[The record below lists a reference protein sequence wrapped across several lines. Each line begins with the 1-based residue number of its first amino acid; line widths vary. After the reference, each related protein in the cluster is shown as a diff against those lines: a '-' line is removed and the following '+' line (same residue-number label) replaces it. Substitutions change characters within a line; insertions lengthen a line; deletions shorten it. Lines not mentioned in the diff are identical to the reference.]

1 MTFDVGMIIDAS
13 GITLPTGPAGDI
25 QVDFPATITKVTM
38 LSGITGYCVVDILK
52 VTYAQYDGG
61 STHPVW
67 PGDSITSNSR
77 PTITNG
83 NKYTDSTLSGWTTSI
98 SKGDILSF
106 FLPTGTTGVTRVL
119 VELACTR
126 N

>member
-13 GITLPTGPAGDI
+13 GVTLPTGPAGDI
-25 QVDFPATITKVTM
+25 QIDFNATIGKVTL
-38 LSGITGYCVVDILK
+38 LSGITGYALVDILK
-52 VTYAQYDGG
+52 CTFGNYDGG

-67 PGDSITSNSR
+67 PGDSITSNDK
-77 PTITNG
+77 PTLTNA
-83 NKYTDSTLSGWTTSI
+83 NKYSDSTLTGWNTTI
-98 SKGDILSF
+98 NAGDILSF

-126 N
+126 R